1 MVLYRHHD
9 KEMLATMIPPEACT
23 TIEEVRHGIDELD
36 RAIIAAL
43 GKRFQYVKAV
53 TRFKKNAEEVRAP
66 ERYQAVLNSRR
77 AWAEEVG
84 LNPDVI
90 EEMYR
95 HLIAHF
101 IDEEMKLVHHIES
114 SPSSELR

>member
-1 MVLYRHHD
+1 MKQRFANF
-9 KEMLATMIPPEACT
+9 KEKLAIMIPADACT
-23 TIEEVRHGIDELD
+23 TIEEVRNGIDELD
-36 RAIIAAL
+36 RTIITAL
-43 GKRFQYVKAV
+43 GQRFHYVKAV

-66 ERYQAVLNSRR
+66 ERYQAVINSRR
-77 AWAEEVG
+77 AWAIEAG

-101 IDEEMKLVHHIES
+101 IDEEMKLVHRTE
-114 SPSSELR
+114 